1 MVLAESSAVFACA
14 RSSSSF
20 ATRVT
25 IGVSVSAILSVFI
38 FVGIWPTSLEIAG
51 FKSHYHGG
59 FRTRQYPPGR
69 LGRACVPFSP
79 GVSGGDPLAGGR
91 LRRHDRPAPVAPPA
105 TVRGRAAGRARG
117 RRPPRV
123 G

>member
-59 FRTRQYPPGR
+59 FRTRRSPFGRMGGAPLPVAPGLPGR
-69 LGRACVPFSP
+69 HAHP
-79 GVSGGDPLAGGR
+79 DGR
-91 LRRHDRPAPVAPPA
+91 LRRHDRAASGA
-105 TVRGRAAGRARG
+105 AAAAFRGRAA
-117 RRPPRV
+117 
-123 G
+123 